1 MRPSLKPAFPA
12 MTELKAEHK
21 MPGPQQREELL
32 RIAELYTSGAINPPP
47 VLHPGATILKNN
59 NHDSG
64 K

>member
-1 MRPSLKPAFPA
+1 